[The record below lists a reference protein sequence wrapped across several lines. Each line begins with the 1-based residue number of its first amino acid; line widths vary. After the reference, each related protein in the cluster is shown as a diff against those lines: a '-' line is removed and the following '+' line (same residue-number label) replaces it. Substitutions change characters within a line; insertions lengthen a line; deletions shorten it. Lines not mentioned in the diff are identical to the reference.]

1 MCSICHCH
9 QYLVHLCHSPS
20 KGQAMKVSPSEQK
33 RRSDKDRETSLKEN
47 RRLVFAF
54 YTLAKCLGF
63 SPYKQNKETREL
75 SFKWISWETLLSL
88 IRLVAL
94 NSPLSILPI
103 VLGVFFGP
111 GEWSEEE
118 LKDLMHSEIS
128 NKSSLPAL
136 PPVYVGVSVVEYLSY
151 FSYFILKSCKK

>member
-9 QYLVHLCHSPS
+9 QYSVHLCHSPS
-20 KGQAMKVSPSEQK
+20 KGQAMKVSPSGQK
-33 RRSDKDRETSLKEN
+33 RPFDKDMEISLKEN

-75 SFKWISWETLLSL
+75 SFKWISWETLLCL

-103 VLGVFFGP
+103 VLVVFFGS

-118 LKDLMHSEIS
+118 FKDLMQSDIS
-128 NKSSLPAL
+128 NKSSLPAI
-136 PPVYVGVSVVEYLSY
+136 PTVYIGVSVVEYLSY